1 MCLIMT
7 EEGWQQLGNG
17 KVCSN
22 HNKLEGVYR
31 PQPIGLVLQQL
42 ESRRLR
48 FLAANEKSILE
59 KQQHFSGHNFL
70 EPLYGAFGEKL

>member
-7 EEGWQQLGNG
+7 EDGWQQLGRG

-31 PQPIGLVLQQL
+31 PSSPEQLKRELDAHANAFCKVL
-42 ESRRLR
+42 E
-48 FLAANEKSILE
+48 AGSIME
-59 KQQHFSGHNFL
+59 IKNFRH
-70 EPLYGAFGEKL
+70 PLYGAFGERL